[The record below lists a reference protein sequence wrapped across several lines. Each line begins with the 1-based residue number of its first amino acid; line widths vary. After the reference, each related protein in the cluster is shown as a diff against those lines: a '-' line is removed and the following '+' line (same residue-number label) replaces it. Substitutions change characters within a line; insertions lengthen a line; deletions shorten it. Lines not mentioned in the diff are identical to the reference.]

1 MIFYI
6 KKIFGSFYFMKD
18 DKKANRF
25 KNKKAS
31 DFSEAFLVARS
42 GIEPLLHG

>member
-1 MIFYI
+1 MIFCK
-6 KKIFGSFYFMKD
+6 KKIFGFSYFMYFMKD
-18 DKKANRF
+18 NKS
-25 KNKKAS
+25 KKAS